1 MSSQTDSL
9 TIDEFGRDLSLKS
22 EMILKR
28 YMALSDELFGRF
40 RGMSWLDIEY
50 MLEDEEEEE
59 KQLIQNETLQ
69 KLIQERKELYS
80 KGEYDLEDGEEM
92 EL

>member
-40 RGMSWLDIEY
+40 RGMSWIDIEY